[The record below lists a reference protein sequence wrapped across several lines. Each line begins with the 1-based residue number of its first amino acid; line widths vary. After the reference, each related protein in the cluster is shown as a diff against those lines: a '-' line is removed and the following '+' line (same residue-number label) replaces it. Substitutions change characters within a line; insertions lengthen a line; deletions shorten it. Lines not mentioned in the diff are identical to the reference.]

1 MEKFYNGYYK
11 VKREKDYKDCE
22 FLKYIKKG
30 PYPDYFLNGWCEIF
44 AKELNEEFGY
54 QIEASLLFFNI
65 NDEFTDA
72 EILSMDHED
81 YIDNNI
87 DDNNEYCDK
96 YDVSLVHCYNT
107 VLINNEKFYVDV
119 RGITND
125 KNEFLQPFFNR
136 VDENYIVKYTVEE
149 LETKFWSCENGN
161 VSHNYSEYDDEKADI
176 EYFTKLAKKYIK
188 KNRDNLSYFQFRKW
202 DLLVCP

>member
-11 VKREKDYKDCE
+11 VKREKDYKDYE
-22 FLKYIKKG
+22 FLKSINKG
-30 PYPDYFLNGWCEIF
+30 PCPDYFLNGWCEIF
-44 AKELNEEFGY
+44 AKEINKEFDY

-72 EILSMDHED
+72 EILSMDHEE
-81 YIDNNI
+81 YILNVGDF
-87 DDNNEYCDK
+87 DV

-107 VLINNEKFYVDV
+107 VHINGDKFYVDV
-119 RGITND
+119 RGITDD

-136 VDENYIVKYTVEE
+136 VDENYIIKYTVDE

-161 VSHNYSEYDDEKADI
+161 VSFNYSFYPDDAKADI
-176 EYFTKLAKKYIK
+176 EYFTKLAKKYIED
-188 KNRDNLSYFQFRKW
+188 NRDNFSY
-202 DLLVCP
+202 